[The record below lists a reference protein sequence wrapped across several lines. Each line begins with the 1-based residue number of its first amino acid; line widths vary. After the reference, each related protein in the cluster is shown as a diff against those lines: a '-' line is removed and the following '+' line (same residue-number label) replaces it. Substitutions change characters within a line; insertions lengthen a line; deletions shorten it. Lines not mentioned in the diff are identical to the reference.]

1 MSYVIKDTN
10 RNTARKTWNCVY
22 A

>member
-10 RNTARKTWNCVY
+10 LNTTRKTWNCVY